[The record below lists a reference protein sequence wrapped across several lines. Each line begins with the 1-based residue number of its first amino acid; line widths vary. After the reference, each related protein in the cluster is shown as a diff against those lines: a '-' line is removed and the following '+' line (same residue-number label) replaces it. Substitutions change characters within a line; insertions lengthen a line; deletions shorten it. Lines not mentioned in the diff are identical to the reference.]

1 VIEAF
6 GATEFW
12 GLRMS
17 PGLVGT
23 DARTDIPLPD
33 NVRRYYMPGTTHGG
47 GRGGFARVQ
56 PVVGRCELPQ
66 NPNPMADTTR
76 ALTAALVQWV
86 VSATDPPTSRYP
98 KLAEHQLVSA
108 ETTAATFRTIPGL
121 QPVGVNPV
129 LAYDFGA
136 TFRATDMSGV
146 IATEPPTVL
155 KVIPTLVPPV
165 NGDGNETAGVG
176 SVLHQAPLGTYLGW
190 NVQNSG
196 FFKGQI
202 CGFTGGYVPFA
213 ATKADRLA
221 AGDPRPSLE
230 ERYGTQD
237 GYMCVVRRAAEQLVE
252 SRFLLR
258 EDADRTIAA
267 AAGTKVL
274 PSGAESSNEAR
285 QIAANVCKQF

>member
-1 VIEAF
+1 
-6 GATEFW
+6 
-12 GLRMS
+12 LRLS

-23 DARTDIPLPD
+23 DAARDIPLPD

-47 GRGGFARVQ
+47 GRGGFERVQ
-56 PVVGRCELPQ
+56 AVVGRCSLPQ

-76 ALTAALVQWV
+76 ALTVSLVDWV
-86 VSATDPPTSRYP
+86 VRGTEPPQSRYP
-98 KLAEHQLVSA
+98 TLAESQLVRADS
-108 ETTAATFRTIPGL
+108 TASTFRTVPGL

-129 LAYDFGA
+129 LVYDFGPGFLA
-136 TFRATDMSGV
+136 NDMSGV
-146 IATEPPTVL
+146 ISKQPPAIV
-155 KVIPTLVPPV
+155 KEIPTLVPRV

-190 NVQNSG
+190 NVQSSG

-213 ATKADRLA
+213 ITKAERLA
-221 AGDPRPSLE
+221 AGDPRLSLE
-230 ERYGTQD
+230 ERYGNQD
-237 GYMCVVRRAAEQLVE
+237 GYMCVVRRAAEQLVK

-267 AAGTKVL
+267 AAGTKIL
-274 PSGAESSNEAR
+274 PGAAESTSGAR
-285 QIAANVCKQF
+285 QIAANLCR